1 MRVNKQGKKAID
13 RETYRTME
21 SANIDMSEYYME
33 GMSGG
38 LILEAMELNQHP
50 ELVEFLRA
58 HKNKFEHVRDDGTKF
73 NIRINGAEVK
83 EEESK

>member
-1 MRVNKQGKKAID
+1 MRVNKQGKKAVD

-21 SANIDMSEYYME
+21 TAGIDMSEYYME

-38 LILEAMELNQHP
+38 LVEEAIDLNQHP
-50 ELVEFLRA
+50 ALVEFLRA
-58 HKNKFEHVRDDGTKF
+58 HSNSFLHTREDGTKF

-83 EEESK
+83 EKESK